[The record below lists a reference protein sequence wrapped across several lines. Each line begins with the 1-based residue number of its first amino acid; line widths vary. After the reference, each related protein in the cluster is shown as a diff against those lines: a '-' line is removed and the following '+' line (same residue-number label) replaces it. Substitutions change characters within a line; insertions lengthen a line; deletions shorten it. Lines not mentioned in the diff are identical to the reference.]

1 MVEETKESV
10 WTREQDV
17 AFEEAIVTYADEDDE
32 ERWEKIAA
40 EVPGEKSV
48 EEIKNHYELL
58 VEDVERIESG
68 VVPLP
73 VYSSSMDD
81 SESHAGEGGTG
92 KKRGQNGSVSNHGK
106 ASKSEQERRK
116 GIAWSEEE
124 HRNSW
129 RTNTNRT
136 VGLLEKTSSAILT
149 DCVGNHIHYC

>member
-1 MVEETKESV
+1 MVEEMKESV

-92 KKRGQNGSVSNHGK
+92 KKRGHNGSESNHGK

-124 HRNSW
+124 HR
-129 RTNTNRT
+129 
-136 VGLLEKTSSAILT
+136 VCPDYDKE
-149 DCVGNHIHYC
+149 